1 MLLVHFKDTWA
12 TRALRQRYSR
22 DMDEN
27 GLMAMNDARY
37 TVFVGGSEVTD
48 WVVTLKT
55 ARDVFR
61 FYEEQGYDDVVIVD
75 TKSDLPVATKQG
87 EVK

>member
-1 MLLVHFKDTWA
+1 
-12 TRALRQRYSR
+12 
-22 DMDEN
+22 MDEN

-61 FYEEQGYDDVVIVD
+61 FYEEQVYYDVVIVD

-87 EVK
+87 EMK